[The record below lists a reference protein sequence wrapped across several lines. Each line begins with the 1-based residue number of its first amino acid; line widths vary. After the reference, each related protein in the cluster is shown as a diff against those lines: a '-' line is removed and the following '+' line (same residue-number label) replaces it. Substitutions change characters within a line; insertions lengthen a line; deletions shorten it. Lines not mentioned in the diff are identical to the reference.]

1 MNALY
6 LAQKRKKEEL
16 VMYAIEFD
24 ANLYNMRDSFTPRF
38 ALDEKGEKML
48 LDIFKKTDAIKASGD
63 DDMKEFWI
71 RIPCGTYE
79 EFVERYDPEDTMDC
93 CEEDFLS
100 EYSDKEKWYP
110 VVMRHY
116 VDANRKIDMYS
127 VFIDREYIFSVGDQN
142 MKNAFRIDAS
152 ELLEEFDRA
161 VSNAIE
167 EMKADIYNEKIKNE
181 LPYKRRYGKIPRK
194 DYWNLQPELR
204 EEYRKRFS
212 ERDWEEFCQMDI
224 NEMGSPGY
232 YLETIT
238 ARQYFEACAIGYK
251 AAGIKMRR
259 VPGKNSLC
267 KRDPEEEIKRYDGY
281 TPREWYK
288 AIAEGRDDGLAEVPL
303 DDPEALAQWLRQEGP
318 YYRFNGHH
326 PWEVVPSGSVGT
338 SLHFGI
344 SRNVHLSF
352 CDDEKKDKYY
362 FWISGR
368 VFWRS
373 HETIA
378 FYLAVKR
385 AGYPVVLHDAKIL
398 QARLLET
405 DCIGIT
411 PYNDFFG
418 GPVSKIGYDVL
429 DLISL
434 NEEEK
439 KEEVIKAA
447 EWIPETEAE
456 MKP

>member
-1 MNALY
+1 
-6 LAQKRKKEEL
+6 
-16 VMYAIEFD
+16 MYAIEFD

-127 VFIDREYIFSVGDQN
+127 VFIDREYIFSIGDQN

-167 EMKADIYNEKIKNE
+167 EMKNGVYNEKIKNE

-194 DYWNLQPELR
+194 DYWDLHPELR

-212 ERDWEEFCQMDI
+212 EKDWKEFCAMDVS
-224 NEMGSPGY
+224 EMEVPGH
-232 YLETIT
+232 YLKTVT

-259 VPGKNSLC
+259 MPGESSLC
-267 KRDPEEEIKRYDGY
+267 RRDPEEEIERYDGY

-288 AIAEGRDDGLAEVPL
+288 AIAEGRDDGLTEVPP
-303 DDPEALAQWLRQEGP
+303 DDPEAFAQWLQQEGP

-326 PWEVVPSGSVGT
+326 PWEVVPSGSVST

-344 SRNVHLSF
+344 SRNIRLSF

-362 FWISGR
+362 FWVSGG

-385 AGYPVVLHDAKIL
+385 AGYPIVLHDAKIL

-434 NEEEK
+434 SEEEK

-456 MKP
+456 VKP

>member
-1 MNALY
+1 
-6 LAQKRKKEEL
+6 
-16 VMYAIEFD
+16 MYAIEFD
-24 ANLYNMRDSFTPRF
+24 ANLYNMRNSFTPRF
-38 ALDEKGEKML
+38 ALDEKSEKLL
-48 LDIFKKTDAIKASGD
+48 LDIFKKADVIKASGD

-79 EFVERYDPEDTMDC
+79 EFVGRHDPEDTMDC

-116 VDANRKIDMYS
+116 VDANREIDIYS

-142 MKNAFRIDAS
+142 MENAFRIDAS

-161 VSNAIE
+161 VGNAIE
-167 EMKADIYNEKIKNE
+167 EMKEGIYNEKVKND

-194 DYWNLQPELR
+194 DYWDLHPELR
-204 EEYRKRFS
+204 EAYRKRFS
-212 ERDWEEFCQMDI
+212 EKDWEEFCAMDVG
-224 NEMGSPGY
+224 EMEAPGY
-232 YLETIT
+232 YLETVT

-259 VPGKNSLC
+259 IPDENSLC
-267 KRDPEEEIKRYDGY
+267 RRDPEEEAKRYDGY

-288 AIAEGRDDGLAEVPL
+288 AIAEGRDDGLTEVPL
-303 DDPEALAQWLRQEGP
+303 DDPEAFAQWLRLEGP
-318 YYRFNGHH
+318 YYQFNGHH
-326 PWEVVPSGSVGT
+326 PWEVVPSASVST

-344 SRNVHLSF
+344 SRNIHLSF

-362 FWISGR
+362 FWVSGG

-411 PYNDFFG
+411 PYNEFFG

-434 NEEEK
+434 GGEEK

-456 MKP
+456 VNHPPLRR